1 MTDHPEDA
9 LTDVIS
15 LLTNLRDKVAR
26 PNLNAQ
32 TNSQGDP
39 MSKRDEAVEAGA
51 RAILHGATID
61 SFYVQ
66 GDWEAAGY
74 DVQQSMLKASR
85 DALDAALTILNP
97 TAPHLEDQ

>member
-9 LTDVIS
+9 LNGVIS
-15 LLTNLRDKVAR
+15 LLANLRDKVAR
-26 PNLNAQ
+26 PKANPQ
-32 TNSQGDP
+32 REP
-39 MSKRDEAVEAGA
+39 MSKYDEAVEAGA
-51 RAILHGATID
+51 RAILRGATID

-85 DALDAALTILNP
+85 DALDAALAILNQ